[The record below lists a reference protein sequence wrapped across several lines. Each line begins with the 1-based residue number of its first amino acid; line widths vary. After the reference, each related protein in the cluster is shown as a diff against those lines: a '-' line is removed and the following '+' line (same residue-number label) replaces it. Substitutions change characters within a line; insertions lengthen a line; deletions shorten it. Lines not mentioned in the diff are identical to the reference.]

1 MALRLSSSSQRC
13 KAFFSSL
20 LCKQY
25 SVNSNVIS
33 YTVMQRKIIITQM
46 ECYGTHCE
54 QIFRTKFNSSQ
65 VKCINWVQ
73 LNLSLSQRYRKF

>member
-1 MALRLSSSSQRC
+1 MCKNAIKSSSAKLS
-13 KAFFSSL
+13 KTFENL
-20 LCKQY
+20 LWEKLL
-25 SVNSNVIS
+25 S
-33 YTVMQRKIIITQM
+33 YMAMQRKIIITQM